1 MQHPASCGNSLVQ
14 GNLDD
19 ADAVGSCSNEWIV
32 LPHSQALHRFQKG
45 NDISTLQVQ
54 NGTQIG
60 FPAFRAIF
68 HFCNIDTPFLV
79 YGVGCE
85 FSVQNILSR
94 YFRLRPLI
102 CRTFS
107 ADDSKQ
113 ADNMYQTIESI
124 QVQNVTSLGYCI
136 PLFVHFPNTNV
147 EIFLSY
153 SAQRHLIS
161 SSSSFFSTAFSVF
174 NLLFRASSI
183 RFSARSFSASVISDS
198 ALRLPRL
205 STRPSMPFSLYFLT
219 QK

>member
-1 MQHPASCGNSLVQ
+1 MQHPASCGNSLV
-14 GNLDD
+14 
-19 ADAVGSCSNEWIV
+19 
-32 LPHSQALHRFQKG
+32 R
-45 NDISTLQVQ
+45 
-54 NGTQIG
+54 
-60 FPAFRAIF
+60 
-68 HFCNIDTPFLV
+68 
-79 YGVGCE
+79 
-85 FSVQNILSR
+85 R

-205 STRPSMPFSLYFLT
+205 STRPSMPFSLYFSHPGIDLLVADAESLNSSSVVIFILDAVADNFNPFFVCRSPYFL
-219 QK
+219 QIAAWLPSPLSG